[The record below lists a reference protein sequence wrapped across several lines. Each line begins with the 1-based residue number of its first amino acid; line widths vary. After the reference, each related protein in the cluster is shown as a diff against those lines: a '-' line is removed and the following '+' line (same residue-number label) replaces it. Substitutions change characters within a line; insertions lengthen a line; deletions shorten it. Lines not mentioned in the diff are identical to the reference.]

1 MRGIQQMA
9 RTQLKPKKKTFYAKR
24 NKKGKF
30 IDIQNIWRSIR
41 QDMARKAKHKA
52 KPGRKY
58 AGD

>member
-1 MRGIQQMA
+1 M
-9 RTQLKPKKKTFYAKR
+9 RTQLKPKKKTFYSKR
-24 NKKGKF
+24 DKTGKF
-30 IDIQNIWRSIR
+30 TDIQSIWRCIH